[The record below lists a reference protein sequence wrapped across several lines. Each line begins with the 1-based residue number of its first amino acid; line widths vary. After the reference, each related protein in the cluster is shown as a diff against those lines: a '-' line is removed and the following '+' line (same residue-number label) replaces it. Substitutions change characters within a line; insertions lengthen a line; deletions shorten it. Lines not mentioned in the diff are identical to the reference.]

1 MVLMSTRSHDQYNT
15 TIYGMDDRYRGVY
28 GTRKVVFANKEDIAM
43 LGFADGEL
51 ADMISAWD
59 NGVAHRR
66 RNPSP

>member
-43 LGFADGEL
+43 WALPMASWQ
-51 ADMISAWD
+51 I
-59 NGVAHRR
+59 
-66 RNPSP
+66 